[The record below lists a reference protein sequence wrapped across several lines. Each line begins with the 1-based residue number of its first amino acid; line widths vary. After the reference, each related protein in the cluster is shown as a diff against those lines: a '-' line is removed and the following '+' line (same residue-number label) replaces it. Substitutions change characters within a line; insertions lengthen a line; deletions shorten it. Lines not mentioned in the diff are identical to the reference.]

1 MALRTFG
8 IIGLSSFGHYLAL
21 ELARAGH
28 DVVVVDNNEEK
39 VEAIKDFVAKA
50 VIADASDRK
59 TLAELGLKQCDAVI
73 VSLGTSIDVSILVTL
88 YLKEMGIKH
97 IMVKAITPDQ
107 GKIVELIGANEVVYP
122 ERDMALRVANKLR
135 FPNVIEQMMVGEDLQ
150 LVEIMV
156 PDSFV
161 GKTLSQL
168 DLRKQY
174 QIQVVLLR
182 SSGTEKT
189 TLLPTGDRAL
199 QKEEILV
206 VLGETKPIE
215 RFQKEWQ

>member
-59 TLAELGLKQCDAVI
+59 TLAELGLKHCDAVI

-88 YLKEMGIKH
+88 YLKEMGIRH

-135 FPNVIEQMMVGEDLQ
+135 FPNVIEQMTVGENLQ
-150 LVEIMV
+150 LVEIVV

-174 QIQVVLLR
+174 HVQVVLLR

-199 QKEEILV
+199 QKGEILV

-215 RFQKEWQ
+215 RFQREWQ

>member
-1 MALRTFG
+1 
-8 IIGLSSFGHYLAL
+8 
-21 ELARAGH
+21 
-28 DVVVVDNNEEK
+28 

-73 VSLGTSIDVSILVTL
+73 VSLGTSIAVSILVTL
-88 YLKEMGIKH
+88 YLKEMGIRY

-135 FPNVIEQMMVGEDLQ
+135 FPNVIEQMTVGENLQ

-174 QIQVVLLR
+174 QVQVVLLR

-199 QKEEILV
+199 QKGEILV

-215 RFQKEWQ
+215 RFQREWQ